1 MNHENIANYRDIINN
16 ASEIIRTIDNDNKE
30 AISAF
35 KQINGYAVV
44 VEQVSNAKNELMLKT
59 MYKVRGNYK
68 DSLIYKKTLA
78 KYQNSNRPSVI
89 S

>member
-1 MNHENIANYRDIINN
+1 MNHDDIANYRYIVNN

-78 KYQNSNRPSVI
+78 KYQNSN
-89 S
+89 